1 MSDTNY
7 IVHETFGFNERL
19 IQAYINK
26 LNQASYAYYNSDS
39 PIMSDEEY
47 DYYLEE
53 LQRLE
58 KETGIIFSGSPTQVV
73 GASVLPELKKVP
85 ITPKPMLSLDKC
97 HSYEEVA
104 DFAGAHSMIAMVK
117 LDGLSV
123 RIKYN
128 NGKMI
133 SANTRGNGV
142 EGTDI
147 TEHIKQFQN
156 VPLEIPEKGE
166 FIIDGEAIIKIKD
179 FEEINKNN
187 AFKNPR
193 NAAAGALN
201 VLDTKLV
208 KDRKLSFIAWDV
220 INGDRDL
227 GQRFMT
233 AMRLGFQVVPHQG
246 IAEHEY
252 SSGTYHK
259 TKLSIET
266 IDQITNAIMD
276 FKSKYP
282 CDGVVWKFRDTEY
295 GDSLGQTSHH
305 FKNGIAWKPE
315 VETVETKLKFIDWTM
330 GRTGTLTPVAVFEPV
345 ELDGSTIERASLHN
359 YSVMRK
365 TLGDCAYVGE
375 NLTIFKANLIIPQIL
390 EAGPFYNYGEVVAAG
405 GVSAHDELEYCPVC
419 HGKVELVT
427 SADGVTNYV
436 CMNPNCQGKLVN
448 RLDHFCGKKGLDIKG
463 LSKATLEKLIDWG
476 WIEKISDLYNLK
488 SCRNEWALRPGFGV
502 KSVDKILAAIEE
514 SKQTDLES
522 FISAI
527 GIPLI
532 GRNVAKEICKHVD
545 SYDEFRQ
552 LIKDNFKFYQWDSF
566 GPEKSES
573 LLTYNYED
581 ADYISTL
588 ITFKK
593 EIVVSTIS
601 KSLENITV
609 CITGKLYNYKNRAS
623 LQKDIE
629 DRGGKV
635 SSSVSSKTN
644 YLINNDNTSTSSKN
658 LTAQK
663 LGIKILTEEEFIQK
677 FLH

>member
-1 MSDTNY
+1 MLNME
-7 IVHETFGFNERL
+7 ETKKKIKEL
-19 IQAYINK
+19 IEK
-26 LNQASYAYYNSDS
+26 LNAASYAYYNSDS

-47 DYYLEE
+47 DYNLEQLQE
-53 LQRLE
+53 LEQSS
-58 KETGIIFSGSPTQVV
+58 GFIFSNSPTQVV
-73 GASVLPELKKVP
+73 GASVLSELKKVP

-104 DFAGAHSMIAMVK
+104 DFAGKHDMIAMVK

-128 NGKMI
+128 NGKII

-156 VPLEIPEKGE
+156 VPLEIPYKDE
-166 FIIDGEAIIKIKD
+166 FIIDGEAVIKLSD

-187 AFKNPR
+187 SFKNPR

-208 KDRKLSFIAWDV
+208 KERKLSFVAWDV
-220 INGDRDL
+220 INGSRDL
-227 GQRFMT
+227 GRRMKDALSF
-233 AMRLGFQVVPHQG
+233 GFETVPFCG
-246 IAEHEY
+246 ASSESKIA
-252 SSGTYHK
+252 
-259 TKLSIET
+259 IET
-266 IDQITNAIMD
+266 IEGLIKWVMNYKTI
-276 FKSKYP
+276 YP
-282 CDGVVWKFRDTEY
+282 CDGVVWKFRDCEY

-315 VETVETKLKFIDWTM
+315 VETVETKLKTIDWTM
-330 GRTGTLTPVAVFEPV
+330 GRTGILTPVAVFDPV
-345 ELDGSTIERASLHN
+345 ELDGSVVERASLHN
-359 YSVMRK
+359 I
-365 TLGDCAYVGE
+365 
-375 NLTIFKANLIIPQIL
+375 TIMQDILHGHGWVDQKLKIYKANLIIPQIL
-390 EAGPFYNYGEVVAAG
+390 SAEEDDERTKMYIEQPWICPICGEPLCEHG
-405 GVSAHDELEYCPVC
+405 TDSIFLVC
-419 HGKVELVT
+419 EN
-427 SADGVTNYV
+427 S
-436 CMNPNCQGKLVN
+436 NCEGKLIN
-448 RLDHFCGKKGLDIKG
+448 KLDHYCGKKGLDIKG
-463 LSKATLEKLIDWG
+463 LSKATLEKLINWN
-476 WIEKISDLYNLK
+476 WLEKISDLYNLK
-488 SCRNEWALRPGFGV
+488 SHRDEWALKPGFGV
-502 KSVDKILAAIEE
+502 KSVDKILAAIEG

-552 LIKDNFKFYQWDSF
+552 LVKDNFKFYQWDSF

-663 LGIKILTEEEFIQK
+663 LGVKILTEEEFIQK

>member
-1 MSDTNY
+1 MSNTDY
-7 IVHETFGFNERL
+7 IIHETFGFNERL
-19 IQAYINK
+19 IQSYINK
-26 LNQASYAYYNSDS
+26 LNKASYAYYNSDS

-53 LQRLE
+53 LQKLE

-73 GASVLPELKKVP
+73 GASVLSELKKVP

-104 DFAGAHSMIAMVK
+104 DFAGAHNMIAMVK

-128 NGKMI
+128 NGKII

-246 IAEHEY
+246 ITEHEY
-252 SSGTYHK
+252 SSGSYHK

-266 IDQITNAIMD
+266 IDQITNAIMN

-305 FKNGIAWKPE
+305 FKNGIAWKPK
-315 VETVETKLKFIDWTM
+315 VETVESKLKDIDWTM
-330 GRTGTLTPVAVFEPV
+330 GRTGILTPVAIFDPV
-345 ELDGSTIERASLHN
+345 ELDGSIIERASLHN
-359 YSVMRK
+359 LSIMRSVLHGNGWIDQNIK
-365 TLGDCAYVGE
+365 
-375 NLTIFKANLIIPQIL
+375 IFKANMIIPQIL
-390 EAGPFYNYGEVVAAG
+390 
-405 GVSAHDELEYCPVC
+405 SAEEDDERTKLYINQPLVCPIC
-419 HGKVELVT
+419 GKPLCEQGTDSIFLI
-427 SADGVTNYV
+427 
-436 CMNPNCQGKLVN
+436 CENPNCEGKLIN
-448 RLDHFCGKKGLDIKG
+448 KLDHYCGKKGLDIKG
-463 LSKATLEKLIDWG
+463 LSKATLEKLINWN
-476 WIEKISDLYNLK
+476 WLEKISDLYNLK
-488 SCRNEWALRPGFGV
+488 SYRDEWALKPGFGV
-502 KSVDKILAAIEE
+502 KSVDKILAAIEK

-552 LIKDNFKFYQWDSF
+552 LVKDNFKFYQWDSF

-593 EIVVSTIS
+593 EVVVSTIS

-635 SSSVSSKTN
+635 SSSVSSKTS

-663 LGIKILTEEEFIQK
+663 LGVKILTEEEFIQK

>member
-1 MSDTNY
+1 MEATKEK
-7 IVHETFGFNERL
+7 IKEL
-19 IQAYINK
+19 IKK
-26 LNQASYAYYNSDS
+26 LNAASYAYYNSDS

-47 DYYLEE
+47 DYNLEQ
-53 LQRLE
+53 LQKLE
-58 KETGIIFSGSPTQVV
+58 QSSGFIFSNSPTQVV
-73 GASVLPELKKVP
+73 GAPILSELKKVP

-97 HSYEEVA
+97 HSDEEVA
-104 DFAGAHSMIAMVK
+104 AFAGTHSMIAMVK

-128 NGKMI
+128 NGKLM

-156 VPLEIPEKGE
+156 VPLEIPYKGE
-166 FIIDGEAIIKIKD
+166 FIIDGEAIIKIPD
-179 FEEINKNN
+179 FEEINKNGE
-187 AFKNPR
+187 FKNPR

-208 KDRKLSFIAWDV
+208 KDRKLSFIAWDIIKQLE
-220 INGDRDL
+220 INAFGDTYGDL
-227 GQRFMT
+227 VYLSDRLNFAQT
-233 AMRLGFQVVPHQG
+233 LGFESVFF
-246 IAEHEY
+246 
-252 SSGTYHK
+252 
-259 TKLSIET
+259 
-266 IDQITNAIMD
+266 ITNIPLDEIHSVNNIIMS
-276 FKSKYP
+276 FKDEYP
-282 CDGVVWKFRDTEY
+282 CDGVVWKYNNCDY

-330 GRTGTLTPVAVFEPV
+330 GRTGALTPVAVFEPV

-359 YSVMRK
+359 YSIMRK
-365 TLGDCAYVGE
+365 VLGDCAYVGE

-390 EAGPFYNYGEVVAAG
+390 EAGPFYNYGEIVAAG

-448 RLDHFCGKKGLDIKG
+448 KLDHFCGKKGLDIKG
-463 LSKATLEKLIDWG
+463 LSNATLEKLIDWG

-488 SCRNEWALRPGFGV
+488 SYRNEWVLKPGFGA
-502 KSVDKILAAIEE
+502 KSVDKILAAIED

-545 SYDEFRQ
+545 SYDDFRQ
-552 LIKDNFKFYQWDSF
+552 LVKDNFKFYQWDSF

-573 LLTYNYED
+573 LLAYNYED

-593 EIVVSTIS
+593 EVVVSTIS
-601 KSLENITV
+601 NSLENLTI

-663 LGIKILTEEEFIQK
+663 LGVKILTEEEFIQK